1 MADNPFA
8 DLVPA
13 AAPQQAKANPF
24 ADLVPAK
31 DASTAPKSVGAALK
45 HGLLD
50 EPYQDVMERT
60 SEAQAALVH
69 DLTTKPEMNPVGLAG
84 RAAKTG
90 LDVMG
95 GAWSPIQGGIDYLFG
110 RPVSDLTGNRISK
123 ETAGDVAGL
132 VVPIGLEAKAAQA
145 AGKAPILAKEA
156 SAFAKGKTSPV
167 LSKVLAKPKTELQK
181 NVADL
186 EKVGADPSLV
196 VATPSRTLHRIGSA
210 LNQNMAGLGLIGNR
224 VGQTRDALAEHVGQT
239 ARKIGVPTTA
249 EKAGAKLQSAV
260 EKYSK
265 TTPAVRQ
272 AIEAMPA
279 PARAALTQ
287 GARSIP
293 SRSEN
298 MGFGTKS
305 ELLYDRAEQAVKK
318 TNAPIDLPNTRAAM
332 NDVVHEFSAPQ
343 LSEVF
348 KNSNLDK
355 LHQSMTQLGDKLT
368 WDDAKSLR
376 TKIRERL
383 MGDPQLRGTVSDAQ
397 VDKIYRGLTQDLA
410 AGAEKLGGPKA
421 KRAWEQ
427 ANKFYATGMDRVEGV
442 LGKVYGTTNAGDI
455 VHNMLRYAT
464 SGRGQNTLMLNQV
477 KRSVPAE
484 VWRDFSASVLDNMG
498 KALPG
503 KAAME
508 DEFSANTFLT
518 NFNKLKA
525 DGGAGFNALFESG
538 GRGPDLATVEK
549 MASKANANRDAI
561 EDAARV
567 ARQLRSLDKS
577 YNHSQSGAHMANM
590 ATTALLGG
598 SLLTHNPYAI
608 AMAWTTGP
616 AASYAMQS
624 PKVVKWLANLP
635 AKPTSM
641 KEVGKAMAELKQI
654 AGKDPALNAYY
665 HQLDATMN
673 QQQQPQP

>member
-1 MADNPFA
+1 MADDWAVASKAPA
-8 DLVPA
+8 DDGWTVA
-13 AAPQQAKANPF
+13 QKAPHPQP
-24 ADLVPAK
+24 
-31 DASTAPKSVGAALK
+31 TSVGAALK
-45 HGLLD
+45 HGLLE
-50 EPYQDVMERT
+50 EPYQDVKERT

-69 DLTTKPEMNPVGLAG
+69 DLTTKPTMTPLGLAG

-90 LDVMG
+90 LDVLG
-95 GAWSPIQGGIDYLFG
+95 GAWSPVQGGIDYLFG
-110 RPVSDLTGNRISK
+110 RPVADLTGNRITK

-132 VVPIGLEAKAAQA
+132 AVPIGLEAKAAQA

-156 SAFAKGKTSPV
+156 SAFAKGASSPV
-167 LSKVLAKPKTELQK
+167 LKRALSTAPKTELQK

-186 EKVGADPSLV
+186 EKIGAEPSLV
-196 VATPSRTLHRIGSA
+196 VATPSRTLHRVGSA

-224 VGQTRDALAEHVGQT
+224 VGQTRDALAEHVAQT

-287 GARSIP
+287 AARAIP

-318 TNAPIDLPNTRAAM
+318 TNAPIDLPNTRAAI
-332 NDVVHEFSAPQ
+332 NDAVHEFAAPQ
-343 LSEVF
+343 LSDVF

-355 LHQSMTQLGDKLT
+355 LHQSLGELGDKLS

-410 AGAEKLGGPKA
+410 GGAEKLGGPKA

-455 VHNMLRYAT
+455 VHNMLNYAT
-464 SGRGQNTLMLNQV
+464 SGKGQNTLMLNQV
-477 KRSVPAE
+477 KRSVPSE
-484 VWRDFSASVLDNMG
+484 VWKDFSASVLDNMG

-503 KAAME
+503 KAATE

-525 DGGAGFNALFESG
+525 DGGAGFRALFESG
-538 GRGPDLATVEK
+538 GRGPDLPTVERL
-549 MASKANANRDAI
+549 AEKANINRDAI

-567 ARQLRSLDKS
+567 AQQLRSLDKS

-624 PKVVKWLANLP
+624 PKVVKWLADLP
-635 AKPTSM
+635 AKPSSV
-641 KEVGKAMAELKQI
+641 KDIRKAMTDLKQI

-665 HQLDATMN
+665 HQLDAAMN
-673 QQQQPQP
+673 QQQAAQP